1 MNARNEQSE
10 VEYQMSRSSEQTQC
24 YAMQLQIDTFLDGD
38 LVGEQQLAFVGH
50 VAECRGCAHELRY
63 AQHLYESVLDL
74 PKADC
79 SDALVDNLVA
89 ISSQKRVQQHGAHEG
104 HEEHRGKTGALAETS
119 RQPSRVGFFAQLD
132 QFFRDW
138 LPLTIGFAAFSTLV
152 IAVVIV
158 MAPRVDNAP
167 QPLVAEVTPDLS
179 AENAAMIPAAFDAAE
194 VRMALEELNTAI
206 DYLNRV
212 SRQTETMI
220 GERFVVLPLQQ
231 SVNSSLRRA
240 SFSGNEDR
248 QAGPI

>member
-50 VAECRGCAHELRY
+50 VAECGGCAHELRY

-89 ISSQKRVQQHGAHEG
+89 ISSQKRVQQHGG

-132 QFFRDW
+132 QFFRDR

-158 MAPRVDNAP
+158 MALRVGNAP

>member
-1 MNARNEQSE
+1 
-10 VEYQMSRSSEQTQC
+10 MSRSSEQTQC
-24 YAMQLQIDTFLDGD
+24 YAMQLQIDTFLDGE
-38 LVGEQQLAFVGH
+38 LEGEQQLAFVGH
-50 VAECRGCAHELRY
+50 VAECGGCAHELRY
-63 AQHLYESVLDL
+63 AQYLHESVLDL

-79 SDALVDNLVA
+79 SDALIDNLVA
-89 ISSQKRVQQHGAHEG
+89 ISSQKQVQQHEG
-104 HEEHRGKTGALAETS
+104 HEEKTGALAENF
-119 RQPSRVGFFAQLD
+119 RQPPRVGFFAQLD
-132 QFFRDW
+132 QYFRDRF
-138 LPLTIGFAAFSTLV
+138 PLTIGFAALSTLV
-152 IAVVIV
+152 IVVVIA

-167 QPLVAEVTPDLS
+167 QPLVAEVALDLP
-179 AENAAMIPAAFDAAE
+179 AENTVMIPAAFDAAE

-240 SFSGNEDR
+240 GFRGNEDR

>member
-24 YAMQLQIDTFLDGD
+24 YAMQLQIDTFLDGE
-38 LVGEQQLAFVGH
+38 LEGEQQLAFVGH
-50 VAECRGCAHELRY
+50 VAECGGCAHELRY

-74 PKADC
+74 PKADF

-89 ISSQKRVQQHGAHEG
+89 ISSQKRVQQHGG
-104 HEEHRGKTGALAETS
+104 HEEHRGKTGALVETS
-119 RQPSRVGFFAQLD
+119 RQPSRVGFFAQLE
-132 QFFRDW
+132 QFFRDR

-158 MAPRVDNAP
+158 IAPRVDNAP

-194 VRMALEELNTAI
+194 VRMALKELNTAI
-206 DYLNRV
+206 DYLKRV

>member
-1 MNARNEQSE
+1 
-10 VEYQMSRSSEQTQC
+10 MSQSSEQTQC
-24 YAMQLQIDTFLDGD
+24 YAMQLQIDTFLDGE
-38 LVGEQQLAFVGH
+38 LEGERQLAFVGH
-50 VAECRGCAHELRY
+50 VAECGDCAHELRY

-74 PKADC
+74 PKADF

-89 ISSQKRVQQHGAHEG
+89 ISSQKRVHQ
-104 HEEHRGKTGALAETS
+104 L

-132 QFFRDW
+132 QFFRDR
-138 LPLTIGFAAFSTLV
+138 LPLTIGFAALSTLV

>member
-1 MNARNEQSE
+1 
-10 VEYQMSRSSEQTQC
+10 MSQSSEQTQC
-24 YAMQLQIDTFLDGD
+24 YAMQLQIDTFLDGE
-38 LVGEQQLAFVGH
+38 LEGEQQLAFVGH
-50 VAECRGCAHELRY
+50 VAECGDCAHELRY

-74 PKADC
+74 PKADF
-79 SDALVDNLVA
+79 SDALVDTFVA
-89 ISSQKRVQQHGAHEG
+89 ISSQKRVHQHERHERHEG
-104 HEEHRGKTGALAETS
+104 HEEHRGKTGALAETF

-132 QFFRDW
+132 QFFRDR
-138 LPLTIGFAAFSTLV
+138 LPLTIGFAALSTLV

>member
-1 MNARNEQSE
+1 
-10 VEYQMSRSSEQTQC
+10 
-24 YAMQLQIDTFLDGD
+24 MQLQIDTFLDGE
-38 LVGEQQLAFVGH
+38 LEGEQQLAFVGH
-50 VAECRGCAHELRY
+50 VAECGDCAHELRY

-74 PKADC
+74 PKADF

-89 ISSQKRVQQHGAHEG
+89 ISSQKGVHQ
-104 HEEHRGKTGALAETS
+104 L

-132 QFFRDW
+132 QFFRDR
-138 LPLTIGFAAFSTLV
+138 LPLTIGFAALSTLV

>member
-50 VAECRGCAHELRY
+50 VAECGGCAHELRY

-74 PKADC
+74 PKADF

-89 ISSQKRVQQHGAHEG
+89 ISSQKRVQQHGG

-132 QFFRDW
+132 QFFRDR

>member
-89 ISSQKRVQQHGAHEG
+89 ISSQKRVQQHGG
-104 HEEHRGKTGALAETS
+104 MRGMRGMKS
-119 RQPSRVGFFAQLD
+119 
-132 QFFRDW
+132 
-138 LPLTIGFAAFSTLV
+138 IG
-152 IAVVIV
+152 
-158 MAPRVDNAP
+158 
-167 QPLVAEVTPDLS
+167 
-179 AENAAMIPAAFDAAE
+179 
-194 VRMALEELNTAI
+194 
-206 DYLNRV
+206 
-212 SRQTETMI
+212 
-220 GERFVVLPLQQ
+220 G
-231 SVNSSLRRA
+231 
-240 SFSGNEDR
+240 R
-248 QAGPI
+248 QAP

>member
-1 MNARNEQSE
+1 
-10 VEYQMSRSSEQTQC
+10 MSQSSEQTQC
-24 YAMQLQIDTFLDGD
+24 YAMQLQIDTFLDGE
-38 LVGEQQLAFVGH
+38 LEGEQQLAFVGH
-50 VAECRGCAHELRY
+50 VAECGDCAHELRY

-79 SDALVDNLVA
+79 SDALVENLVE
-89 ISSQKRVQQHGAHEG
+89 ISSQKRVQQREG
-104 HEEHRGKTGALAETS
+104 REGYEKHRGKTGALAETS

-132 QFFRDW
+132 QFFSDR
-138 LPLTIGFAAFSTLV
+138 LPLTIGFAALSTLV

>member
-1 MNARNEQSE
+1 
-10 VEYQMSRSSEQTQC
+10 MSRSSEQTQC
-24 YAMQLQIDTFLDGD
+24 YAMQLQIDTFLDGE
-38 LVGEQQLAFVGH
+38 LEGEQQLAFVGH
-50 VAECRGCAHELRY
+50 VAECGGCAHELRY

-79 SDALVDNLVA
+79 SDALIDNLVA
-89 ISSQKRVQQHGAHEG
+89 ISSQKRVQQHEAHEAHEG
-104 HEEHRGKTGALAETS
+104 HEAHEAHEGHGEKTGALTESS
-119 RQPSRVGFFAQLD
+119 RQPSRVGFFTQLD
-132 QFFRDW
+132 QFFRDR
-138 LPLTIGFAAFSTLV
+138 LPLTIGFAALSTLV

-158 MAPRVDNAP
+158 MAPGVDNAP

-179 AENAAMIPAAFDAAE
+179 GENAAMSPAAFDAAE

-206 DYLNRV
+206 DYLNKV

-231 SVNSSLRRA
+231 NVNSSLRRA

>member
-1 MNARNEQSE
+1 
-10 VEYQMSRSSEQTQC
+10 MSQSSEQTQC
-24 YAMQLQIDTFLDGD
+24 YAMQLQIDTFLDGE
-38 LVGEQQLAFVGH
+38 LEGEQQLAFVGH
-50 VAECRGCAHELRY
+50 VAECGDCAHELRY

-74 PKADC
+74 PKADF

-89 ISSQKRVQQHGAHEG
+89 ISSQKRVHQ
-104 HEEHRGKTGALAETS
+104 L

-132 QFFRDW
+132 QFFRDR
-138 LPLTIGFAAFSTLV
+138 LPLTIGFAALSTLV

-231 SVNSSLRRA
+231 SINSSLRRA

>member
-1 MNARNEQSE
+1 VRGRVINARNEHNE
-10 VEYQMSRSSEQTQC
+10 VEYQMSQSSEQTQC
-24 YAMQLQIDTFLDGD
+24 YAMQLQIDTFLDGE
-38 LVGEQQLAFVGH
+38 LEGEQQLAFVGH
-50 VAECRGCAHELRY
+50 VAECGDCAHELRY

-74 PKADC
+74 PKADF

-89 ISSQKRVQQHGAHEG
+89 ISSQKGVHQ
-104 HEEHRGKTGALAETS
+104 L

-132 QFFRDW
+132 QFFRDR
-138 LPLTIGFAAFSTLV
+138 LPLTIGFAALSTLV

>member
-24 YAMQLQIDTFLDGD
+24 YAMQLQIDTFLDGE
-38 LVGEQQLAFVGH
+38 LEGEQQLAFVRH
-50 VAECRGCAHELRY
+50 VAECGGCAHELRY

-89 ISSQKRVQQHGAHEG
+89 ISSQKRVQQHGG

-132 QFFRDW
+132 QFFRDR

-206 DYLNRV
+206 GYLNRV

>member
-1 MNARNEQSE
+1 
-10 VEYQMSRSSEQTQC
+10 MSRSSEQTQC

-50 VAECRGCAHELRY
+50 VAECGGCAHELRY

-89 ISSQKRVQQHGAHEG
+89 ISSQKRVQQHGG

-132 QFFRDW
+132 QFFRDR

-194 VRMALEELNTAI
+194 VRMALKELNTAI

-220 GERFVVLPLQQ
+220 GERFVVLRLQQ